1 MVNFSISAQNWAFW
15 FFFHTKFHKESWHV
29 PLSGN
34 ESRRNEFK
42 LPGMCQGRTLQGNW
56 RNLFPFFHPRRHL
69 LIPKEMKSSPK
80 IFPGW
85 EVNQGKKN
93 QSIFLDK
100 TQDELFTA
108 GPLGNEGRA
117 RCIGKNLNIMNID
130 DTSITR
136 SSPLD
141 RASRAVHYYYF
152 YRGRAPPP
160 PSPLRT
166 SRRFF
171 LSSFFR
177 GEFVR

>member
-1 MVNFSISAQNWAFW
+1 MSGPHFARKLEKFISIFSPEETPTHS
-15 FFFHTKFHKESWHV
+15 K
-29 PLSGN
+29 
-34 ESRRNEFK
+34 RNEKFAK
-42 LPGMCQGRTLQGNW
+42 N
-56 RNLFPFFHPRRHL
+56 HPMSRGK
-69 LIPKEMKSSPK
+69 PS
-80 IFPGW
+80 
-85 EVNQGKKN
+85 KKN

-117 RCIGKNLNIMNID
+117 RCVGKNLNIMNID

-160 PSPLRT
+160 PSPPRT
-166 SRRFF
+166 SGRFF
-171 LSSFFR
+171 LSSLFSGGVCSLAR
-177 GEFVR
+177 SLHTNLADKK